1 MRLRTRTPEGAEVGS
16 PKQVPLAL
24 VLPLIRSHAFSSPL
38 GLDPTPSACL
48 WPRPFPATLRLG
60 VPQPRLFLT
69 PPLGRTPPSPR
80 PTPKPPGAGGGRG
93 WLQEPLETRP
103 PPSPWIRAWILDY
116 PQSRGLERCPRFTW
130 VPGPQ

>member
-69 PPLGRTPPSPR
+69 PPLGRTPPQSPPHAQTAR
-80 PTPKPPGAGGGRG
+80 GRWWPGLAAGAARDS
-93 WLQEPLETRP
+93 
-103 PPSPWIRAWILDY
+103 PSPKSLD
-116 PQSRGLERCPRFTW
+116 SGLDLRLSA
-130 VPGPQ
+130 V